1 MELRHLRYFVAVAEE
16 LHFGRAAQRLFIAQP
31 SLSIQIRAL
40 ERAVG
45 VPLLA
50 RTNRRVQLTAAG
62 RVFLEG
68 ASRTLAE
75 VDRAVHDARRAH
87 RGEIGQLSLGFVG
100 SAAYEA
106 LPRLLRAFRSAY
118 PEVELRLQSM
128 TTREQIAALAERRL
142 DVGLL
147 RLPIE
152 DPTLAWRV
160 VTTEPLVAVLP
171 ATHPLAGQTTVPL
184 ASLADEPFILY
195 PRADSPRIRDTI
207 IALCHHAGFSPTIVQ
222 ESGEMQTILGLV
234 AGGVG
239 VALVIAPAGYHGA
252 NAVVFT
258 SLEQT
263 PTWEMALAW
272 RDESE
277 LATVSPAAR
286 AWLDV
291 SAQVIQNWRHGGGEP
306 GAGLALG
313 ER

>member
-40 ERAVG
+40 ESAVG
-45 VPLLA
+45 APLLA

-68 ASRTLAE
+68 ARRTLAE
-75 VDRAVHDARRAH
+75 VDRAVYDAQRAQ
-87 RGEIGQLSLGFVG
+87 RGEIGQLSVGFVG
-100 SAAYEA
+100 SAAYEV

-128 TTREQIAALAERRL
+128 TTKEQLAALAERRL

-160 VTTEPLVAVLP
+160 VTKEPLVAVLP
-171 ATHPLAGQTTVPL
+171 ATHPLAGQATLPL
-184 ASLADEPFILY
+184 AALADEPFILY

-207 IALCHHAGFSPTIVQ
+207 IALCHQAGFSPTIVQ

-239 VALVIAPAGYHGA
+239 VALVIAPAGYRST
-252 NAVVFT
+252 NELVFT

-263 PTWEMALAW
+263 QTWEMAVAW

-277 LATVSPAAR
+277 LAPISPVAR
-286 AWLDV
+286 AWLEV
-291 SAQVIQNWRHGGGEP
+291 SAGISCSSGGGASCE
-306 GAGLALG
+306 AQQM
-313 ER
+313 